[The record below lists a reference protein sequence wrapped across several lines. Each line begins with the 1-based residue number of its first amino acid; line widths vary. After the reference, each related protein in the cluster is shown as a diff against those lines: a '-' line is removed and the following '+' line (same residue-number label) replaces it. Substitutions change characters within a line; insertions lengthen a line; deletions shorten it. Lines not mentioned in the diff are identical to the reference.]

1 MKHVVSIKE
10 LQQLVPETK
19 SLEGKNFKDMKQ
31 LIEFVIREVEKSGK
45 WEYVQYVSG
54 NPSLFVIKEREVI
67 QNVASNKYD
76 MSFEIAN
83 HYNPQ
88 PAPETETA
96 YDTRSF
102 MPANNNENKKTIKS
116 KEKQDTKPEP
126 TSQPNIFVDNQ
137 KLFENTKMPW

>member
-54 NPSLFVIKEREVI
+54 NPSLFVIKEREVM

-76 MSFEIAN
+76 MTAEISS

-88 PAPETETA
+88 PAPEVISPTPPPA
-96 YDTRSF
+96 YPF
-102 MPANNNENKKTIKS
+102 KKQKVS
-116 KEKQDTKPEP
+116 SAQKESQQP
-126 TSQPNIFVDNQ
+126 SQPAYVITKTGE
-137 KLFENTKMPW
+137 KLFEDTKMPW

>member
-83 HYNPQ
+83 HYNPHPAPDVISPTLPPAQPFKKKKTSSEQRETPQESQ
-88 PAPETETA
+88 PAYVMT
-96 YDTRSF
+96 
-102 MPANNNENKKTIKS
+102 KTG
-116 KEKQDTKPEP
+116 E
-126 TSQPNIFVDNQ
+126 
-137 KLFENTKMPW
+137 KLFEDTKMPW

>member
-1 MKHVVSIKE
+1 

-54 NPSLFVIKEREVI
+54 NPSLFVIKEREAI
-67 QNVASNKYD
+67 QNVASNRYD
-76 MSFEIAN
+76 MTAEIAN

-88 PAPETETA
+88 PSPEVISPTLPPTHSVKKQKVSSAQKESQQPSQSA
-96 YDTRSF
+96 YVIT
-102 MPANNNENKKTIKS
+102 KTG
-116 KEKQDTKPEP
+116 E
-126 TSQPNIFVDNQ
+126 
-137 KLFENTKMPW
+137 KLFEDTKMPW